1 MQRVIDL
8 YNTVGL
14 CDYIGERVSIKAHCE
29 QAAALAAAQMPEDE
43 EVVLAALL
51 HDVGHLVGME
61 ADPQASEG
69 MGGCGFP
76 RHEEEG
82 AVFLAS
88 LGFSERICFL
98 VRSHVQAKRYLVFK
112 DPEYILSDASR
123 TTLGYQGGAMS
134 QEEATVFEQSADFA
148 ACLAMRKFDEA
159 AKDNDISVP
168 DIATYRSLM
177 EKHSSRSGEGQGQ
190 RQGGGENDY
199 FLSQPQIEHYR
210 RNQWLKVPNLVG
222 RLGQSPAALSA
233 WIEDISRWEPHVEGK
248 WLIHFELVGDKK
260 QLCRAE
266 NFVDFHSQLDRFCR
280 GGLRALVGSLFEQE
294 AVLFKEKINFKL
306 PGGAGFAAHQDSPAY
321 IGLADRHISV
331 LVAVDEFTEANGC
344 LQVAQG
350 GGWEKGQVALT
361 TDGVVTPEAEAGMTW
376 RPLECHPGDVVLF
389 SGYLPHRSESNTTAS
404 SRRGLFL
411 TYNPRSEGD
420 LHAEYYRAKHDG
432 ALGFSSGAKISFQ
445 NDFKG
450 VVVD

>member
-1 MQRVIDL
+1 MLGLCYRMQRVIDL

-29 QAAALAAAQMPEDE
+29 QAAALAAVQMPEDE
-43 EVVLAALL
+43 EVILAALL
-51 HDVGHLVGME
+51 HDVGHLIGME
-61 ADPQASEG
+61 ADPQAPEG

-82 AVFLAS
+82 AVFLAL
-88 LGFSERICFL
+88 LGFSKRICFL

-112 DPEYILSDASR
+112 DPEYALSDASR

-134 QEEATVFEQSADFA
+134 QEEAAEFEQSTDFA

-159 AKDNDISVP
+159 AKDENISVP
-168 DIATYRSLM
+168 DIATYHSLM
-177 EKHSSRSGEGQGQ
+177 EKHRSGGA
-190 RQGGGENDY
+190 ENEY

-233 WIEDISRWEPHVEGK
+233 WIDEISRWEPHVEGK
-248 WLIHFELVGDKK
+248 WLIHFELVGDRK

-266 NFVDFHSQLDRFCR
+266 NFVDFHSQLDIFCR
-280 GGLRALVGSLFEQE
+280 GGLRAMVGSLFDQE

-321 IGLADRHISV
+321 IGLADHHISV
-331 LVAVDEFTEANGC
+331 LVAVDEFTGENGC

-350 GGWEKGQVALT
+350 GVWEKGQVALT
-361 TDGVVTPEAEAGMTW
+361 ADGIVTPEAEAGMSW
-376 RPLECHPGDVVLF
+376 RPLECRPGDVVLF

-420 LHAEYYRAKHDG
+420 FHSEYYRAKHSG